1 MIIIYDV
8 SAIIY
13 AGALARY
20 SSNWHKNFFPT
31 GGLYKLFGY
40 ILKDLKNLQL
50 DTYQTDRDLKNNKNN
65 LILCFD
71 SVKNYRKQVYPEY
84 KANRSANKSDL
95 DRKKV
100 SSQIKAAKLICEE
113 LNIPFVEKEGYEAD
127 DLIYSIVKQNPN
139 EDIMVRADD
148 SDLRGVGIYNKNVRF
163 ESVSGKNNSVADPR
177 ILGTKIAFGDS
188 SDNIPPIA
196 QAYRQQIVQLY
207 NKSPLYFLNPK
218 LSVEELEKYLPK
230 TVAQELYRNC
240 FLVSPKIIEDLGIP
254 KYKPIDRNMLMDI
267 MNVFAFKKYLKMYL
281 KENRDY
287 TMTNK
292 YDFSVKLMNLLD
304 SEVKNYFLAKEEK
317 LKWVN
322 EKDKTISENKDN
334 TSMEYSKDNIRGVDN
349 LNQILKEFEVNN

>member
-40 ILKDLKNLQL
+40 ILKDLKNLKL

-71 SVKNYRKQVYPEY
+71 SINNYRKQVYPEY
-84 KANRSANKSDL
+84 KANRASNKSDL

-100 SSQIKAAKLICEE
+100 NSQIKAAKLICEE
-113 LNIPFVEKEGYEAD
+113 LNIPYLEKEGYEAD
-127 DLIYSIVKQNPN
+127 DLIYSIVKQYPK
-139 EDIMVRADD
+139 EDILVRADD
-148 SDLRGVGIYNKNVRF
+148 SDLRGVGIFNNNVKF
-163 ESVSGKNNSVADPR
+163 ESVSGKNNFTADAK
-177 ILGTKIAFGDS
+177 ILGIKIANGDS
-188 SDNIPPIA
+188 SDNIPPIS
-196 QAYRQQIVQLY
+196 QSYRQQIINLY
-207 NKSPLYFLNPK
+207 NKSPFYFLNPK
-218 LSVEELEKYLPK
+218 LTQDELEKYLPK
-230 TVAQELYRNC
+230 TVAKELYRNC
-240 FLVSPKIIEDLGIP
+240 FLVSPKIVEDLEIP
-254 KYKPIDRNMLMDI
+254 KYKPIERNILMDI
-267 MNVFAFKKYLKMYL
+267 MNVLALKKYLKNYL
-281 KENRDY
+281 KEDRDY

-304 SEVKNYFLAKEEK
+304 SDVKNYFLAKEEK

-322 EKDKTISENKDN
+322 EKDKTISDNKDEIN
-334 TSMEYSKDNIRGVDN
+334 IEYSKDNIRGVDN
-349 LNQILKEFEVNN
+349 LSQILKEFEVSN

>member
-40 ILKDLKNLQL
+40 ILKDLKNLKL

-71 SVKNYRKQVYPEY
+71 SINNYRKQVYPEY
-84 KANRSANKSDL
+84 KVNRAFNKSDL

-100 SSQIKAAKLICEE
+100 NSQIRAAKLICEE
-113 LNIPFVEKEGYEAD
+113 LNIPHLEKEGYEAD
-127 DLIYSIVKQNPN
+127 DLIYSIVKQYPN
-139 EDIMVRADD
+139 EDILVRADD
-148 SDLRGVGIYNKNVRF
+148 SDLRGVGIFNSNVKF
-163 ESVSGKNNSVADPR
+163 ESVSGKNNFVADAK
-177 ILGTKIAFGDS
+177 ILGIKIANGDS
-188 SDNIPPIA
+188 SDNIPPIS
-196 QAYRQQIVQLY
+196 QAYRQQIVNLY
-207 NKSPLYFLNPK
+207 NQSPFYFLNPK
-218 LSVEELEKYLPK
+218 LTQEELEKYLPK
-230 TVAQELYRNC
+230 LVAKELYRNC
-240 FLVSPKIIEDLGIP
+240 FLVSPKIVEELDIP
-254 KYKPIDRNMLMDI
+254 KYKPIERNILMDI
-267 MNVFAFKKYLKMYL
+267 MNVLAFKKYLKNYL
-281 KENRDY
+281 KEERDY

-304 SEVKNYFLAKEEK
+304 SDVKNYFLAKEEK

-322 EKDKTISENKDN
+322 EKDKTISDNKDEIN
-334 TSMEYSKDNIRGVDN
+334 IEYSKDNIRGVDN
-349 LNQILKEFEVNN
+349 LGQILKEFEVGN